1 MLLKKSVF
9 ELGLPCLY
17 NLLISLIKVYYMS
30 ASLAMSFA
38 PGVLPIKVEGERLL
52 LVDQR
57 KLPHEFCYFDA
68 SSHAQMVFAIKD
80 MVVRGAPSI
89 GVAAA
94 FGLAFEARR
103 LANNMNEP
111 SNPIEP
117 NQTDFLHQFNQ
128 AKDELN
134 QTRPTAVNL
143 RWATERMAKIAE
155 VSFAQG
161 LSSVEAARQ
170 IYSEAE
176 TILSEHLSANLAI
189 SQYGSLL
196 VQPGARII
204 PHCNAGGLAACGY
217 GTALGVIRA
226 AHFAAK
232 NISVYVD
239 ETRPRNQGAKLTMWE
254 LAQDL
259 VPSTLVCDSMSGH
272 LMSRGQIDM
281 VITGADRIALNGDS
295 ANKIG
300 TYNLAVFAYYHKIPF
315 YIAAPL
321 STFDR
326 NLEDGK
332 TIPIEE
338 RDQSEVLTIDG
349 APTSVPG
356 AQAFNP
362 GFDVTP
368 AKLIA
373 GIITEVGVLRPDYV
387 ASISKALL

>member
-1 MLLKKSVF
+1 
-9 ELGLPCLY
+9 
-17 NLLISLIKVYYMS
+17 MS
-30 ASLAMSFA
+30 ASLTMSFL

-57 KLPHEFCYFDA
+57 KLPAELCYFDA
-68 SSHAQMVFAIKD
+68 TSRDQMVFAIKD

-103 LANNMNEP
+103 LASAAKHEEQVQLPRAQAFLNEF
-111 SNPIEP
+111 SLAVE
-117 NQTDFLHQFNQ
+117 
-128 AKDELN
+128 ELN

-143 RWATERMAKIAE
+143 VWATRRMAK
-155 VSFAQG
+155 V
-161 LSSVEAARQ
+161 VEAALG
-170 IYSEAE
+170 SGLSFAE
-176 TILSEHLSANLAI
+176 TASQAYLAAEAILSEHLSANLAI
-189 SQYGSLL
+189 SQYGSEL
-196 VQPGARII
+196 VPNGARLIT
-204 PHCNAGGLAACGY
+204 HCNAGGLAACGY

-226 AHFAAK
+226 AHFNGK

-254 LAQDL
+254 LAQDQ
-259 VPSTLVCDSMSGH
+259 VPSTLICDSMSGH
-272 LMSRGQIDM
+272 LMSKGQIDM

-300 TYNLAVFAYYHKIPF
+300 TYNLAVLAHYHKIPF

-321 STFDR
+321 STFDSS
-326 NLEDGK
+326 LADGE

-338 RDQSEVLTIDG
+338 RDQGEVLTIYG
-349 APTSVPG
+349 APTTVPG

-368 AKLIA
+368 AQLIS

-387 ASISKALL
+387 ESIGRALLQSTKK

>member
-1 MLLKKSVF
+1 
-9 ELGLPCLY
+9 
-17 NLLISLIKVYYMS
+17 MS
-30 ASLAMSFA
+30 ASLAKSFQ
-38 PGVLPIKVEGERLL
+38 PGVLPIKIEDGRLL

-57 KLPHEFCYFDA
+57 RLPQEFCYFDA
-68 SSHAQMVFAIKD
+68 STHDDMVFAIKD

-103 LANNMNEP
+103 LALRVNEP
-111 SNPIEP
+111 SQL
-117 NQTDFLHQFNQ
+117 NQLDQRAFLNEFNQ

-143 RWATERMAKIAE
+143 RWATERMARA
-155 VSFAQG
+155 
-161 LSSVEAARQ
+161 LEAAFSRAPSYTCSWVEVASQ
-170 IYSEAE
+170 VYSEAE

-189 SQYGSLL
+189 SQYGSEL
-196 VQPGARII
+196 VQTGARII
-204 PHCNAGGLAACGY
+204 THCNAGGLAACGY

-232 NISVYVD
+232 DISVFVD

-254 LAQDL
+254 LAQDR
-259 VPSTLVCDSMSGH
+259 VPTTLVCDSMSGY
-272 LMSRGQIDM
+272 LMSKGLIDM
-281 VITGADRIALNGDS
+281 VITGADRIARNGDS

-300 TYNLAVFAYYHKIPF
+300 TYNLAVLAHYHKVPF

-326 NLEDGK
+326 DLQDGK
-332 TIPIEE
+332 NIPIEE
-338 RDQSEVLTIDG
+338 REQSEILTING
-349 APTSVPG
+349 APTTVPG

-368 AKLIA
+368 AQLIA
-373 GIITEVGVLRPDYV
+373 GIITEVGVLRPDYGV
-387 ASISKALL
+387 NIGNVLL

>member
-1 MLLKKSVF
+1 
-9 ELGLPCLY
+9 
-17 NLLISLIKVYYMS
+17 MS
-30 ASLAMSFA
+30 ASLAKSFQ
-38 PGVLPIKVEGERLL
+38 PGILPIKIEDGRLL

-57 KLPHEFCYFDA
+57 LLPQELCYFDA
-68 SSHAQMVFAIKD
+68 TAHDDMVFAIKD

-94 FGLAFEARR
+94 FGLAFVAQR
-103 LANNMNEP
+103 LALRVDEQNHLNQLDQLAFLNE
-111 SNPIEP
+111 
-117 NQTDFLHQFNQ
+117 FNK

-143 RWATERMAKIAE
+143 RWATERMAK
-155 VSFAQG
+155 V
-161 LSSVEAARQ
+161 LEAAISRDRSCSCAEAANQ
-170 IYSEAE
+170 VYSEAE

-189 SQYGSLL
+189 SQYGSEL
-196 VQPGARII
+196 VQHGARII
-204 PHCNAGGLAACGY
+204 THCNAGGLAACGY

-232 NISVYVD
+232 DISVYVD

-254 LAQDL
+254 LAQDR
-259 VPSTLVCDSMSGH
+259 VPTTLICDSMSGY
-272 LMSRGQIDM
+272 LMSKGLVDM
-281 VITGADRIALNGDS
+281 VITGADRIARNGDS

-300 TYNLAVFAYYHKIPF
+300 TYNLAVLARYHEIPF

-326 NLEDGK
+326 NLPDGK
-332 TIPIEE
+332 NIPIEE
-338 RDQSEVLTIDG
+338 REQSEVLTTNG
-349 APTSVPG
+349 ALTTVPG

-368 AKLIA
+368 AQLIA
-373 GIITEVGVLRPDYV
+373 GIITEAGVLRSDFGV
-387 ASISKALL
+387 SIGKALL

>member
-1 MLLKKSVF
+1 
-9 ELGLPCLY
+9 
-17 NLLISLIKVYYMS
+17 MS

-68 SSHAQMVFAIKD
+68 SSHDQMVFAIKD

-94 FGLAFEARR
+94 YGLAFEARR
-103 LANNMNEP
+103 LANSSSKQNSS
-111 SNPIEP
+111 SNPNSLNKSSNLDQP
-117 NQTDFLHQFNQ
+117 NQTDFLHRFNQ

-143 RWATERMAKIAE
+143 RWATERMAKVAE
-155 VSFAQG
+155 VSFAKG

-189 SQYGSLL
+189 SQYGSVL
-196 VQPGARII
+196 VQRGARII
-204 PHCNAGGLAACGY
+204 THCNAGGLAACGY

-254 LAQDL
+254 LAQDM

-300 TYNLAVFAYYHKIPF
+300 TYNLAVLAHYHKIPF

-338 RDQSEVLTIDG
+338 RDQSEVLTING

-368 AKLIA
+368 ANLIA

-387 ASISKALL
+387 ASIGKALL

>member
-1 MLLKKSVF
+1 
-9 ELGLPCLY
+9 
-17 NLLISLIKVYYMS
+17 MS
-30 ASLAMSFA
+30 ASLTMSFL
-38 PGVLPIKVEGERLL
+38 PGVLPIKIEGERLL

-57 KLPHEFCYFDA
+57 KLPAELCYFDA
-68 SSHAQMVFAIKD
+68 TSRDQMVFAIKD

-103 LANNMNEP
+103 LASAAKQEEQVQLPHAQAFLNEF
-111 SNPIEP
+111 SLAVE
-117 NQTDFLHQFNQ
+117 
-128 AKDELN
+128 ELN

-143 RWATERMAKIAE
+143 VWATRRMAK
-155 VSFAQG
+155 V
-161 LSSVEAARQ
+161 VEAAFASGLSCAETANQ
-170 IYSEAE
+170 AYLEAE
-176 TILSEHLSANLAI
+176 AILSEHLSANLAI
-189 SQYGSLL
+189 SQYGSEL
-196 VQPGARII
+196 VPSGARLIT
-204 PHCNAGGLAACGY
+204 HCNAGGLAACGY

-226 AHFAAK
+226 AHFDRK

-254 LAQDL
+254 LAQDQ
-259 VPSTLVCDSMSGH
+259 VPSTLICDSMSGH
-272 LMSRGQIDM
+272 LMSKGQIDM

-300 TYNLAVFAYYHKIPF
+300 TYNLAVLAHYHKIPF

-321 STFDR
+321 STFDS
-326 NLEDGK
+326 NLVDGK

-338 RDQSEVLTIDG
+338 RDQGEVLTIYG
-349 APTSVPG
+349 APTTVPG

-368 AKLIA
+368 AQLIS

-387 ASISKALL
+387 DSIAGALLQLAKK

>member
-1 MLLKKSVF
+1 
-9 ELGLPCLY
+9 
-17 NLLISLIKVYYMS
+17 MS
-30 ASLAMSFA
+30 ASLDMSFA
-38 PGVLPIKVEGERLL
+38 PGVLPIKVEDERLL

-68 SSHAQMVFAIKD
+68 SSHDQMVFAIKD

-103 LANNMNEP
+103 LASNLNEP
-111 SNPIEP
+111 NK
-117 NQTDFLHQFNQ
+117 TDFLHQFNQ

-155 VSFAQG
+155 VSFAKG
-161 LSSVEAARQ
+161 LSCAETASQ

-204 PHCNAGGLAACGY
+204 THCNAGGLAACGY

-300 TYNLAVFAYYHKIPF
+300 TYNLAVLAHYHKIPF

-373 GIITEVGVLRPDYV
+373 GIITEAGVLRPDYV
-387 ASISKALL
+387 ASISKALF

>member
-1 MLLKKSVF
+1 
-9 ELGLPCLY
+9 
-17 NLLISLIKVYYMS
+17 MS

-68 SSHAQMVFAIKD
+68 SSHDQMVFAIKD

-94 FGLAFEARR
+94 YGLAFEARR
-103 LANNMNEP
+103 LANS
-111 SNPIEP
+111 SNKPNSLNKSSNLNQP

-143 RWATERMAKIAE
+143 RWATERMAKVAE
-155 VSFAQG
+155 VSFAKG
-161 LSSVEAARQ
+161 LSCAEAARQ
-170 IYSEAE
+170 IYGEAE
-176 TILSEHLSANLAI
+176 TILSEHLSANRAI

-196 VQPGARII
+196 VQRGARII
-204 PHCNAGGLAACGY
+204 THCNAGGLAACGY

-226 AHFAAK
+226 AHFADK

-254 LAQDL
+254 LAQDM

-300 TYNLAVFAYYHKIPF
+300 TYNLAVLAHYHKIPF

-338 RDQSEVLTIDG
+338 RDQSEVLTING

-356 AQAFNP
+356 AKAFNP

-368 AKLIA
+368 ANLIA

-387 ASISKALL
+387 ASIGKALL

>member
-1 MLLKKSVF
+1 
-9 ELGLPCLY
+9 
-17 NLLISLIKVYYMS
+17 MS
-30 ASLAMSFA
+30 ASLTMSFQ

-57 KLPHEFCYFDA
+57 KLPAELCYFDA
-68 SSHAQMVFAIKD
+68 TSRDQMVFAIKD

-103 LANNMNEP
+103 LASSSNHGEP
-111 SNPIEP
+111 DLLLRA
-117 NQTDFLHQFNQ
+117 QDFLNEFAQ
-128 AKDELN
+128 AAEELN

-143 RWATERMAKIAE
+143 VWATRRMAKVVEDALRSGSSCAE
-155 VSFAQG
+155 AASQAY
-161 LSSVEAARQ
+161 VEA
-170 IYSEAE
+170 EA
-176 TILSEHLSANLAI
+176 ILSEHLRANLAI
-189 SQYGSLL
+189 SQYGSEL
-196 VQPGARII
+196 VPNGARLIT
-204 PHCNAGGLAACGY
+204 HCNAGGLAACGY

-226 AHFAAK
+226 AHFAHK

-254 LAQDL
+254 LAQDQ
-259 VPSTLVCDSMSGH
+259 VPATLVCDSMSGH
-272 LMSRGQIDM
+272 LMSKGQIDM

-300 TYNLAVFAYYHKIPF
+300 TYNLAVLAHYHKIPF

-321 STFDR
+321 STFDTSLA
-326 NLEDGK
+326 NGK

-338 RDQSEVLTIDG
+338 REQSEVLTIYG
-349 APTSVPG
+349 APTTVPG

-368 AKLIA
+368 AQLIS
-373 GIITEVGVLRPDYV
+373 GIITEFGVLRPDYV
-387 ASISKALL
+387 ESIGQALLKLAKQ